1 MSSSFLVEK
10 WVEVL
15 NIVKDVCVRYT
26 QYTSYIYN
34 VKKAEQSGEANLVH
48 VSTAPNVDTKS

>member
-15 NIVKDVCVRYT
+15 NTVKDVGVRYT
-26 QYTSYIYN
+26 QCTSYIYN

-48 VSTAPNVDTKS
+48 VSTAPNADT

>member
-15 NIVKDVCVRYT
+15 NTVKDVGVRYT
-26 QYTSYIYN
+26 QCTSYIYN

-48 VSTAPNVDTKS
+48 VSTTPNADT